1 VKGVHP
7 VRFLLGALLGLVLGA
22 LATLPLLPRHPCPDP
37 LSADTLCLQHPVD
50 VEDVAVQER
59 LSRELASLAER
70 GIGASR
76 EELLAGA
83 SGHVT
88 VERLPAP
95 TDESLDLP
103 ELYAR
108 CAPSVYLLGGRYLCP
123 NCERWHVRI
132 ATAFAVTDDGLLVTN
147 HHVLETDY
155 ELLGASSPD
164 GRVYSVVGAEGGDP
178 EADLAVVRIEA
189 ATEPLPLKSGSPVGA
204 PVAVISHPRQRAYT
218 LTEGILSRRYARARD
233 GRPALSITAEYAV
246 GSSGAPVLDK
256 TGAVVGVAAVT
267 QALYAD
273 EEERRLQMV
282 VKECVPVE
290 ALIALLDATQGP
302 P

>member
-1 VKGVHP
+1 MRV
-7 VRFLLGALLGLVLGA
+7 LLGTLLGLSLGA
-22 LATLPLLPRHPCPDP
+22 LAALTLLHRHPCPDP
-37 LSADTLCLQHPVD
+37 LPADTLCLQHPVD
-50 VEDVAVQER
+50 VEDLAVQER

-70 GIGASR
+70 GVGASR

-83 SGHVT
+83 AGHVT
-88 VERLPAP
+88 AQRLPAP
-95 TDESLDLP
+95 TDEPLNLP
-103 ELYAR
+103 DLYAR

-123 NCERWHVRI
+123 NCGQWHVRT

-147 HHVLETDY
+147 HHVLEADY
-155 ELLGASSPD
+155 ELLGASSLD
-164 GRVYSVVGAEGGDP
+164 GQVHAVVGAEGGDP
-178 EADLAVVRIEA
+178 EADLALIRIEGS
-189 ATEPLPLKSGSPVGA
+189 TEPLPIKPDSPVGA

-246 GSSGAPVLDK
+246 GSSGAPVLDE

-290 ALIALLDATQGP
+290 ALIALLDATQGQP
-302 P
+302 